1 MWPCDSAAAAMFD
14 LFSLHFLWPVLLWLG
29 GLLPPLV
36 WLYRRR
42 SRAPGPGATA
52 PAGLGWASHA
62 PFAVVLLGLGL
73 LLLALARPQAVMLT
87 PMREAT
93 VLLAIDTS
101 GSMRA
106 TDIAPSRMEAA
117 RAEAERF
124 IDAKPARLRVGL
136 VTIAGTA
143 AIAQAPTDQRDDLRR
158 ALAQLPLQ
166 YGSAL
171 GAGVVIA
178 LEHLLPGAGIDAQK
192 IINESDDGPGR
203 KKAQGQALQSPA
215 APASAP
221 VGSDGRSK
229 AIVLITDGQG
239 NLGPD
244 LLDMAKLAA
253 QHRVRIYTV
262 GVGTPEGAL
271 VHIQG
276 RSMRVRLEEDA
287 LRQVAR
293 LTGGE
298 YFQARDAQA
307 LQEVYAQLGHRFR
320 FEKRAVT
327 EVSGVVAALG
337 ALLAAAGCL
346 WSLARYGRIV

>member
-1 MWPCDSAAAAMFD
+1 MMLWSAW
-14 LFSLHFLWPVLLWLG
+14 LLPVLA
-29 GLLPPLV
+29 
-36 WLYRRR
+36 WLYLRR
-42 SRAPGPGATA
+42 SRATA
-52 PAGLGWASHA
+52 AAQAVGGVSGRWRDHA
-62 PFAVVLLGLGL
+62 PFALVLLGLAL
-73 LLLALARPQAVMLT
+73 LLLAVARPQAVMLT

-106 TDIAPSRMEAA
+106 TDIAPNRMEAA

-124 IDAKPARLRVGL
+124 IEAKPARLRVGL

-143 AIAQAPTDQRDDLRR
+143 ALAQAPTDQRDDLRR
-158 ALAQLPLQ
+158 ALEQLPLQ

-171 GAGVVIA
+171 GSGVVIA
-178 LEHLLPGAGIDAQK
+178 LETLLPGAGIDAQK
-192 IINESDDGPGR
+192 IINEADDGAAR
-203 KKAQGQALQSPA
+203 KKAQGHALPGPA
-215 APASAP
+215 ASASAAT
-221 VGSDGRSK
+221 GGDGQSK

-244 LLDMAKLAA
+244 LLEMAKLAA

-262 GVGTPEGAL
+262 GVGTTEGAL

-287 LRQVAR
+287 LKQVAR

-298 YFQARDAQA
+298 YFQARNAQA

-327 EVSGVVAALG
+327 EITGSVAVLGMLLAVAA
-337 ALLAAAGCL
+337 CL